1 MNLLHRWY
9 CGSSRW
15 AALVEGALLPWALEG
30 LELGAELL
38 ELGPGPGITTEV
50 LRRQVARVTAVEL
63 DAALAARL
71 AHRLRGSGVRVVRGD
86 GAALPFRDRSFDA
99 AAVFTMLHHV
109 PSPALQERL
118 LAEVC
123 RCLRPGGLLVGSD
136 TLPSLR
142 FRLYHLADTM
152 VVVDPDR
159 LPARL
164 EAAGFDEPLVDTR
177 AGRIRFRARRPQAQT
192 PR

>member
-1 MNLLHRWY
+1 MLQPAGR
-9 CGSSRW
+9 GQAPAI
-15 AALVEGALLPWALEG
+15 AAGAGGDRDTDAAESGGRADEPTAPLVLRFLPVGRPGRGALLPWALEG
-30 LELGAELL
+30 VALGAELL
-38 ELGPGPGITTEV
+38 ELGPGPGVTTEV
-50 LRRQVARVTAVEL
+50 LRRRVARLTAVEL

-71 AHRLRGSGVRVVRGD
+71 ARRLPRPGVRVVRGD
-86 GAALPFRDRSFDA
+86 GAALPFRDRSFEA

-109 PSPALQERL
+109 PSVALQDRL

-159 LPARL
+159 L
-164 EAAGFDEPLVDTR
+164 
-177 AGRIRFRARRPQAQT
+177 
-192 PR
+192 

>member
-1 MNLLHRWY
+1 V
-9 CGSSRW
+9 
-15 AALVEGALLPWALEG
+15 A
-30 LELGAELL
+30 LGAELL
-38 ELGPGPGITTEV
+38 ELGPGPGVTTEV
-50 LRRQVARVTAVEL
+50 LRRRVARLTAVEL

-71 AHRLRGSGVRVVRGD
+71 ARRLPRPGVRVVRGD
-86 GAALPFRDRSFDA
+86 GAALPFRDRSFEA

-109 PSPALQERL
+109 PSVALQDRL

-136 TLPSLR
+136 STFGSTTWPTRWWWWTRTASR
-142 FRLYHLADTM
+142 AGWR
-152 VVVDPDR
+152 R
-159 LPARL
+159 PASRSRWW
-164 EAAGFDEPLVDTR
+164 TR

>member
-30 LELGAELL
+30 VALGAELL
-38 ELGPGPGITTEV
+38 ELGPGPGVTTEV
-50 LRRQVARVTAVEL
+50 LRRRVARLTAVEL

-71 AHRLRGSGVRVVRGD
+71 ARRLPRPGVRVVRGT
-86 GAALPFRDRSFDA
+86 APPCRSVTAPSKRPPCSPCSITSRRWRCRTGCWPRCA
-99 AAVFTMLHHV
+99 AACDPVDCWSAPTRCRVSAFGSTTW
-109 PSPALQERL
+109 PTRWWWWTRTASRAGWRRPASRS
-118 LAEVC
+118 
-123 RCLRPGGLLVGSD
+123 RWW
-136 TLPSLR
+136 
-142 FRLYHLADTM
+142 
-152 VVVDPDR
+152 
-159 LPARL
+159 
-164 EAAGFDEPLVDTR
+164 TR

>member
-15 AALVEGALLPWALEG
+15 AALVEEALLPWALEG

-38 ELGPGPGITTEV
+38 ELGPGPGITTDV